1 MNTECNEIESN
12 PAKLLAARL
21 DGRSYGDEITIAE
34 GKEAASQR
42 LVVVFGSS
50 DDLLEFRGAIDEEVS
65 AWEGAT
71 VAIDQEGIQDL
82 DECRNECECK
92 NCSRIRAIFKKSASN
107 IRAIWCESSPGI
119 PWTIES
125 EAPSFPFVILE
136 DGEPFCRGAVLSLDD
151 LKPRFPITA

>member
-1 MNTECNEIESN
+1 MSSQSTFTAESLASILNGRAYGHEISPDECKKALEN
-12 PAKLLAARL
+12 
-21 DGRSYGDEITIAE
+21 
-34 GKEAASQR
+34 R
-42 LVVVFGSS
+42 LVVVFGQS

-125 EAPSFPFVILE
+125 EVPSFPFVILE
-136 DGEPFCRGAVLSLDD
+136 KGEPFCRGAVLSLDD